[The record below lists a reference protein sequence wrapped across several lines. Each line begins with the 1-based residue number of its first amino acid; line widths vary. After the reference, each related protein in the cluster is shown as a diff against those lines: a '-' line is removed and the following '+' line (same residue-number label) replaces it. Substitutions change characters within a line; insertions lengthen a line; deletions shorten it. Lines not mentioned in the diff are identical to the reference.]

1 MSAAGPLKPRFF
13 LSAPLWRA
21 WGEALAASAILF
33 AGLIA
38 LRDSLRPNSLS
49 QALFFLVPILAFWC
63 AIRLRM
69 PVGGWMHH
77 ALVEGGAA
85 LAVAGGLLAIWGTV
99 GEALGMAEGFSVQ
112 VAGGIPAWLY
122 FAGGGLAFL
131 ALRMGARL
139 WLLVTRLQRQRLLWA
154 ITYNQV
160 LVALLIVALGSI
172 VAGLVVVS
180 PQGRDGWDLVIFT
193 LLPFAGVM
201 AFIALVAVAALL
213 PPVLLAAYLSSRRTV
228 RRIEALA
235 QAAANLRRGDYRA
248 RIQVTGED
256 EVAQLQADF
265 NAMAADL
272 ERAMRE
278 LEAERDK
285 VAALLQARRELV
297 ASVSHELRTPVAT
310 IRGYLDLLLEKAR
323 SESDPGPSR
332 HDLEIIQGETLRL
345 QRLIEDLFALSQAE
359 AQAQRLELRP
369 TDVAEVIGRRVEA
382 TASLAWQGGRV
393 EIVAEFP
400 DDLPSAMADEQRLDQ
415 IVANLLRNSLRHTP
429 PGGII
434 AVSARVEG
442 ERLRIDVR
450 DTGEGISPQD
460 LPHIWERFYRGEA
473 ARAEDSRGAGL
484 GLALV
489 KELTEAMGGQVSV
502 ESQPGEGSCFTVR
515 LPLA

>member
-1 MSAAGPLKPRFF
+1 MSATGPKARF
-13 LSAPLWRA
+13 LLDTPLWRA
-21 WGEALAASAILF
+21 LGEALAASAILF
-33 AGLIA
+33 TILI
-38 LRDSLRPNSLS
+38 LFRNSLRPDSLS
-49 QALFFLVPILAFWC
+49 QTLFFLVPLLAFWC
-63 AIRLRM
+63 AIRLRL
-69 PVGGWMHH
+69 PTGGWVRH
-77 ALVEGGAA
+77 ALIEGGAA
-85 LAVAGGLLAIWGTV
+85 LAVAGGLLAIWGTI
-99 GEALGMAEGFSVQ
+99 GEALGLAEGFAVQ
-112 VAGGIPAWLY
+112 VAGGLPAWLY
-122 FAGGGLAFL
+122 FVGGGFMFL
-131 ALRMGARL
+131 ALRIGARL
-139 WLLVTRLQRQRLLWA
+139 WLLVDRLQRQRLLWA

-172 VAGLVVVS
+172 VTGLVVVS
-180 PQGRDGWDLVIFT
+180 PRGDDGWDVVLFT

-201 AFIALVAVAALL
+201 AFMALIAVVAVL
-213 PPVLLAAYLSSRRTV
+213 PPVLLAAHLSSRRTV

-235 QAAANLRRGDYRA
+235 LAAANLRRGDYRA

-310 IRGYLDLLLEKAR
+310 IRGYLDLLLDPAR
-323 SESDPGPSR
+323 RGGEPAAWGR
-332 HDLEIIQGETLRL
+332 DLEIVQGETLRL
-345 QRLIEDLFALSQAE
+345 QQLIDDLFALSQAE
-359 AQAQRLELRP
+359 AQALRLELRP
-369 TDVAEVIGRRVEA
+369 TDVAEVIRRRVEA

-393 EIVAEFP
+393 EIVAE
-400 DDLPSAMADEQRLDQ
+400 LPVELPFAMADEQRVDQ
-415 IVANLLRNSLRHTP
+415 IIANLLRNSLRHTP

-434 AVSARVEG
+434 AVSALVEG
-442 ERLRIDVR
+442 ERLRLDVR

-473 ARAEDSRGAGL
+473 ARAEDGRGAGL

-489 KELTEAMGGQVSV
+489 KELAEAMGGQVSV
-502 ESQPGEGSCFTVR
+502 KSQPGEGSCFTVR